1 VVTGGV
7 AADGG
12 GRDVCVSVDPYA
24 RRLGPD
30 FARNHAIVVDPTTYR
45 WHDAGWRKPPIDEL
59 VIYELSV
66 AGFTSR
72 L

>member
-1 VVTGGV
+1 
-7 AADGG
+7 
-12 GRDVCVSVDPYA
+12 VDPYA